1 MLLATVFALL
11 SLSASMLIFINIIK
25 SGNVIKI
32 KEMISK
38 YLIIG
43 VSGKVLGLVLLSSC
57 SIDTSGQQNRSQ
69 QQPPANNIIVYK
81 NSDFK
86 FYQTAEECI
95 RDIDNYNYPE
105 NDNSPYEIK
114 YPTYVEVISPNE
126 FKLMRLYSIRAD
138 SYSINITFSANTVYY
153 LLYTFAHTNI
163 TELTLHLD
171 VNNRMIPPY
180 EMVDPIALNNLPDT
194 NVYKMTLHA
203 KRKDV
208 LAYLRKHY
216 QINSFDE
223 LTDESDK
230 LSNDPTSSTTGTK
243 PSDKFVKIY
252 SDSGKAWE
260 LINTFKVK

>member
-1 MLLATVFALL
+1 
-11 SLSASMLIFINIIK
+11 
-25 SGNVIKI
+25 
-32 KEMISK
+32 
-38 YLIIG
+38 
-43 VSGKVLGLVLLSSC
+43 
-57 SIDTSGQQNRSQ
+57 
-69 QQPPANNIIVYK
+69 
-81 NSDFK
+81 
-86 FYQTAEECI
+86 
-95 RDIDNYNYPE
+95 
-105 NDNSPYEIK
+105 
-114 YPTYVEVISPNE
+114 
-126 FKLMRLYSIRAD
+126 MRLYSIRAD

-153 LLYTFAHTNI
+153 LLYSFAHTNI

>member
-1 MLLATVFALL
+1 MYAATVFGLL
-11 SLSASMLIFINIIK
+11 FLLVDMLIFIGIIK
-25 SGNVIKI
+25 LDIVFKI
-32 KEMISK
+32 KKMNCK
-38 YLIIG
+38 QLIIR
-43 VSGKVLGLVLLSSC
+43 VSCKVLCLILLSSC
-57 SIDTSGQQNRSQ
+57 SIDTSDQHNR
-69 QQPPANNIIVYK
+69 

-95 RDIDNYNYPE
+95 RDIDNYNYSE
-105 NDNSPYEIK
+105 NDKLPDEIK

-180 EMVDPIALNNLPDT
+180 EMVDPIALNDLPDT
-194 NVYKMTLHA
+194 NVYKMTMHA